1 MIPCLS
7 YLFSPHGSM
16 SALVYLYLPSHRSHS
31 SKPWRPHHPPAF
43 SLHDHTTAVCFV
55 PVPHSHPLL
64 PGCLSHTHSISC
76 LFLSPHTSFATFS
89 FLPPAISLSAASSYC

>member
-16 SALVYLYLPSHRSHS
+16 SALVYLYLASHCSHS

-55 PVPHSHPLL
+55 PVPHSHSLL
-64 PGCLSHTHSISC
+64 PGCLSHTHSIHPVFFCHPTHHSQNI
-76 LFLSPHTSFATFS
+76 FISATCNF
-89 FLPPAISLSAASSYC
+89 C